1 MGRVLQTALSVA
13 SDFLKLIGSDA
24 ITTKFANDVEQEL
37 NAVYKEISI
46 VTNERKVSGTYTLF

>member
-24 ITTKFANDVEQEL
+24 IATKFANDVEQEL
-37 NAVYKEISI
+37 NAV
-46 VTNERKVSGTYTLF
+46 